1 MGIGVFAL
9 ICAAAMSPIA
19 LIGLKYNKPPE
30 RKEKPLSYP
39 YPRELR

>member
-9 ICAAAMSPIA
+9 ICAAAMSPFA
-19 LIGLKYNKPPE
+19 LIGVWYNKPPE

-39 YPRELR
+39 YPREL